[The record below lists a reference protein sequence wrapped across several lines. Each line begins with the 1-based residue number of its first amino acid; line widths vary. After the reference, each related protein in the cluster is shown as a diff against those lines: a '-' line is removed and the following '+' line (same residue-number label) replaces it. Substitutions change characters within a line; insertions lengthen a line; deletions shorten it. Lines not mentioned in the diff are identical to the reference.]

1 MVKAQESILKSD
13 CNFPVVIWGTGTA
26 AQITYQVLRKL
37 DVSIMAAGDNNCQN
51 IGKKWNELSVISAQE
66 LSCLYP
72 DALVVV
78 STFFHNIAKDIMVQ
92 LKSLSGQFTF
102 CRFEE
107 MEYLYEIECLK
118 RPIKDKEKFYGIINS
133 IYQNEEYTWKRM
145 VDKRV
150 ISEYRYVVKDKKAED
165 LKDLLSSVYG
175 LKNLVL
181 IVNSKRIR
189 DSFELVKDL
198 FEYENIGHI
207 ILVLENSGLL
217 NAEISEE
224 LAGKAFYFIFEESIG
239 ENIKADLSKKGL
251 IVHTRKIL
259 QEVFKE
265 RETAHKVRLT
275 EKVVVQNVL
284 KYVNPANGYT
294 ELNKYQDKSQV
305 YIVQLFNGL
314 ANQSLM
320 YLFGKYLEEK
330 SGNIVIFD
338 DTILSLDVYD
348 VQENERRM
356 QRWNNWEEEGVA
368 QALVAETKNRNS
380 FYLFKRAE
388 LAEVFDIPIRLL
400 SDYFEEDVWRKY
412 LEKVKKEHSSKYAQS
427 FPLGQILIDSGI
439 DITVV
444 RDSIMPDDF
453 FATDKCYCLD
463 AYVLDMP
470 CAQDS
475 VTNFLFHRDQ
485 NLYCVGIWAT
495 GKVEDCFL
503 CNRAWVRKQ
512 LPFRL
517 ELNEVSKN
525 YMEEISQADGIMIHI
540 RRGDFAFLN
549 ISADVKYFRNSIQA
563 MESIQEYKNKKYFVF
578 SDDLEWCMENIYV
591 LGMEKINS
599 RTVFVSGNTGV
610 NNYLD
615 LFLMSLGKAIIP
627 TPGSS
632 FSYVAMLISKSI
644 EKCVDVPRY
653 IYHLERGISAVP
665 VIIDV

>member
-1 MVKAQESILKSD
+1 MFIFKNNNCKL
-13 CNFPVVIWGTGTA
+13 PVIIWGTATA
-26 AQITYQVLRKL
+26 AEISYQVLRKL
-37 DVSIMAAGDNNCQN
+37 NIPIMAAGDNNPQK
-51 IGKKWNELSVISAQE
+51 IGGKWNDLPIISAQE
-66 LSCLYP
+66 LHCLYP
-72 DALVVV
+72 NALVVV
-78 STFFHNIAKDIMVQ
+78 STFFHTIAKDIVVQ
-92 LKSLSGQFTF
+92 LKGLSEQFTF

-107 MEYLYEIECLK
+107 IEYLYEIECLK
-118 RPIKDKEKFYGIINS
+118 RPIRDKEKFYGIINHVH
-133 IYQNEEYTWKRM
+133 QNEEYIWKRM

-150 ISEYRYVVKDKKAED
+150 ISEYRYVVKDKKAQD
-165 LKDLLSSVYG
+165 LKDVLSSVYG

-181 IVNSKRIR
+181 IVSSERIQ
-189 DSFELVKDL
+189 DSFRLVNDL
-198 FEYENIGHI
+198 FEYENIGHM
-207 ILVLENSGLL
+207 ILVLEDGRLL
-217 NAEISEE
+217 NLEISEE
-224 LAGKAFYFIFEESIG
+224 LVGKIFYVILEKSIEEKV
-239 ENIKADLSKKGL
+239 KADLSKKGF
-251 IVHTRKIL
+251 IVDTRKIL
-259 QEVFKE
+259 QEVFRE
-265 RETAHKVRLT
+265 REVNHKARLT
-275 EKVVVQNVL
+275 EKVVVQTVL
-284 KYVNPANGYT
+284 KYINRSNDPV
-294 ELNKYQDKSQV
+294 ELDKYQDMRQV

-320 YLFGKYLEEK
+320 YLFGKYLEEE

-356 QRWNNWEEEGVA
+356 QRWNNWEQEGDA

-400 SDYFEEDVWRKY
+400 SDYFEEDVWREY
-412 LEKVKKEHSSKYAQS
+412 LERVKREYSYKYAQS
-427 FPLGQILIDSGI
+427 FPLGQILIDSGV

-453 FATDKCYCLD
+453 FAVDECYCLD

-470 CAQDS
+470 YAQDS

-503 CNRAWVRKQ
+503 GNRAWVRRQ

-517 ELNEVSKN
+517 ELNETSKK
-525 YMEEISQADGIMIHI
+525 YMEEICQADGIMIHI

-549 ISADVKYFRNSIQA
+549 ISADVKYFQNSIQV
-563 MESIQEYKNKKYFVF
+563 MEGIQEYKNKKYFVF
-578 SDDLEWCMENIYV
+578 SDDLDWCRKNERL
-591 LGMEKINS
+591 LGIEKVKS

-632 FSYVAMLISKSI
+632 FSYTAMLISKSI
-644 EKCVDVPRY
+644 EKCIDVPRY
-653 IYHLERGISAVP
+653 VYNLEHGINSMP